1 MLSSDQVKNEQ
12 VRASFVAF
20 AGDEVASRTQH
31 PVESETAG
39 SKALVC
45 VVRGGL
51 AIAPVLNL
59 ELLALSHSEEGE
71 NGKKD
76 ILHGEPLGTAVN
88 DDGRGVL
95 DDTLTL
101 FLILLTVRLS
111 CNVRLLKNDINR
123 YLVLM
128 I

>member
-1 MLSSDQVKNEQ
+1 MRDEQ
-12 VRASFVAF
+12 IRASFVALSS
-20 AGDEVASRTQH
+20 DEVASRTEH

-45 VVRGGL
+45 VVCGGL

-76 ILHGEPLGTAVN
+76 ILHDEPLGTAVN
-88 DDGRGVL
+88 DDGRGFL
-95 DDTLTL
+95 HDTLTL
-101 FLILLTVRLS
+101 LLILLSVR
-111 CNVRLLKNDINR
+111 
-123 YLVLM
+123 
-128 I
+128 